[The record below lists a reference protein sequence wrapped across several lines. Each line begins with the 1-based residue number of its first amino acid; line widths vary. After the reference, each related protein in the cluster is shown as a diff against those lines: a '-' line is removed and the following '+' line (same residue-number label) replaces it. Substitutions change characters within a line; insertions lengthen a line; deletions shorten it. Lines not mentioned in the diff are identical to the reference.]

1 MSRQAPI
8 RTLITDE
15 TIGDVVVLVPHV
27 APVHVLASAL
37 PLPVRRVLGVAIV
50 VIVVVTRID
59 HVYNDVLRSVT
70 EVCCTPCCRFSS
82 TQLMLAE

>member
-37 PLPVRRVLGVAIV
+37 PLPVSRVLGVAIV

-70 EVCCTPCCRFSS
+70 RFAARPAVGFH
-82 TQLMLAE
+82 QLN